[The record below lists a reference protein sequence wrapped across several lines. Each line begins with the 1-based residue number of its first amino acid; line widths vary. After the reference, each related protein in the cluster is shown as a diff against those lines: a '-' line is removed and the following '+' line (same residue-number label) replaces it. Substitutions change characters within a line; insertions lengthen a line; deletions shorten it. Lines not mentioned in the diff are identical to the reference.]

1 MSAKEWYSVEL
12 PVQYV
17 GLFKYYLSENDI
29 YFEPS
34 EADYLVHLSCH
45 MTKEESEL
53 ANSFLKLIKGAVE
66 NG

>member
-1 MSAKEWYSVEL
+1 MSAKEWYNVEL

-17 GLFKYYLSENDI
+17 NLFKHYLREHDI

-34 EADYLVHLSCH
+34 EADYLIHLSCH
-45 MTKEESEL
+45 MTEEEREL
-53 ANSFLKLIKGAVE
+53 ADEFLRLIRGVVN